1 MLKKSKKKLVEF
13 VNCGAYFEVGFLI
26 GFVLCVSIYVIE
38 MKTDSQ
44 VAFYKLNLFHHERNY

>member
-1 MLKKSKKKLVEF
+1 MEF
-13 VNCGAYFEVGFLI
+13 VNCGADFEVGFLI
-26 GFVLCVSIYVIE
+26 GFVSCVSIYVIE